1 MRRHFGLLALALTVA
16 LAVAVA
22 LALTL
27 ALAVAV
33 ACALVHELHQRPAQG
48 RYECRMLR
56 AP

>member
-1 MRRHFGLLALALTVA
+1 MRRHFGLPVA

-22 LALTL
+22 LALTV
-27 ALAVAV
+27 ALAV
-33 ACALVHELHQRPAQG
+33 ACALVHELHQWPAQG